1 MPDFAISRVLVP
13 VDFSPQADA
22 AVTCAGAIAQRFGA
36 HVDLLHVLDEQV
48 VWEGGGEAPA
58 TSRFAEDLSTSARH
72 RLEAM
77 ATELGSRG
85 LRVRVHVRPG
95 RPVATT
101 LELAAETGAGLIVM
115 GTHGRRGVAHLLM
128 GSVAEQVVRS
138 APCPVLTVNRLG
150 AAETAADSQLAPE
163 PAL

>member
-1 MPDFAISRVLVP
+1 MSDFAISRVLVP

-22 AVTCAGAIAQRFGA
+22 AVTCAGAIAERFGA
-36 HVDLLHVLDEQV
+36 HVDLLHVLDDQLAWDGAGEQP
-48 VWEGGGEAPA
+48 PA
-58 TSRFAEDLSTSARH
+58 ARFAADVSASARH
-72 RLEAM
+72 RLEAI
-77 ATELGSRG
+77 AGTLSARG

-115 GTHGRRGVAHLLM
+115 GTHGRRGVAHLLV
-128 GSVAEQVVRS
+128 GSVAEQVVRT

-150 AAETAADSQLAPE
+150 AAETVTEPRLAPE
-163 PAL
+163 PAV